1 VSDNAATHLDTPTP
15 NYITSPFA
23 AVIAQEVSSLADD
36 ALRSGGFTSSDFTK
50 AWWRMVGRLV
60 CETTDAA
67 QPLRERKAGAVCAG
81 LPPSQWT

>member
-1 VSDNAATHLDTPTP
+1 
-15 NYITSPFA
+15 
-23 AVIAQEVSSLADD
+23 LADD